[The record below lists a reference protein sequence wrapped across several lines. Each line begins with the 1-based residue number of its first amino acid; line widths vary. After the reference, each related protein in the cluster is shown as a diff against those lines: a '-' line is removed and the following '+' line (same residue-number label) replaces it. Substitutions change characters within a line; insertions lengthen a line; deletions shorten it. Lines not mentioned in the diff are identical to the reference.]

1 MGGTKLGRME
11 IPKSEDD
18 LQKLT
23 EEIMKEEAEEATGHE
38 ERHGPHEHRAHAEVA
53 GLDEVIHQLVHM
65 YESILYA
72 VQALREIRDSLDI
85 MASNIKRSSKALALA
100 VLLSQTQDPESR
112 RKLVEL
118 LSKELGID
126 EIKNLVK

>member
-1 MGGTKLGRME
+1 MSGAKLGRME
-11 IPKSEDD
+11 IPKSEED

-23 EEIMKEEAEEATGHE
+23 EEIMKEEAEAAGHE
-38 ERHGPHEHRAHAEVA
+38 ERYEHHEHHGHAEAA
-53 GLDEVIHQLVHM
+53 GLDEVVHQLVHM

-72 VQALREIRDSLDI
+72 VQALREVRDSLDI
-85 MASNIKRSSKALALA
+85 IASNIKRSSRALALA

>member
-11 IPKSEDD
+11 IPKSEED

-23 EEIMKEEAEEATGHE
+23 EEIMKEETEEVAGHE
-38 ERHGPHEHRAHAEVA
+38 RGYAPHEHHAHTEAA
-53 GLDEVIHQLVHM
+53 GLDEVVHQLIHM

-85 MASNIKRSSKALALA
+85 IASNIKRSSRALALA
-100 VLLSQTQDPESR
+100 VLLSQTQDPESK

>member
-11 IPKSEDD
+11 IPKSEED

-23 EEIMKEEAEEATGHE
+23 EEIMKEEAEASGHE
-38 ERHGPHEHRAHAEVA
+38 EGYEPHEHHEHAEVA
-53 GLDEVIHQLVHM
+53 GLDEVVHQLVHM
-65 YESILYA
+65 YESIIYA
-72 VQALREIRDSLDI
+72 VQALREVRDSLDI
-85 MASNIKRSSKALALA
+85 IASNIKRSSRALALA

>member
-11 IPKSEDD
+11 IPKSEED

-23 EEIMKEEAEEATGHE
+23 EEIMKEEAEAAGHE
-38 ERHGPHEHRAHAEVA
+38 EGYEHHEHHAHAEVA

-72 VQALREIRDSLDI
+72 VQALREVRDSLDI
-85 MASNIKRSSKALALA
+85 IASNIKRSSRALALA